1 MNNLYAMN
9 IYLYIFLVNIVANK
23 ERFFIKRTDNG
34 KIVEFTLNVTT
45 AGGGDFYNII
55 KETKTINTSMKYT
68 DQIFY
73 ACTIH
78 NMNSPFM
85 KQVDYSINYPIGQII
100 GNQNAFSVII
110 TELNSKYIFEKIG
123 NINVTNQPEFN
134 EIFDST
140 SPIVVEFQLV
150 EEEDEIPKDETSKDE
165 TPKKTKELN
174 VWISSKILK
183 KIKALN
189 RYRIVK
195 RLKKM
200 RALKNRG
207 L

>member
-1 MNNLYAMN
+1 
-9 IYLYIFLVNIVANK
+9 
-23 ERFFIKRTDNG
+23 
-34 KIVEFTLNVTT
+34 
-45 AGGGDFYNII
+45 
-55 KETKTINTSMKYT
+55 MKYT

-150 EEEDEIPKDETSKDE
+150 EEEDEIPKDETPKDETPKDE

-174 VWISSKILK
+174 AWISSKILK